1 MEITLDQIIEGTHD
15 NNFTHVG
22 GEGELYIGSDGE
34 ELHEDEIIEIIEKDR
49 KETEET
55 YRFLYW
61 HVR

>member
-1 MEITLDQIIEGTHD
+1 MEITLDQIIEWTHD

-22 GEGELYIGSDGE
+22 GEGELYIGSDGDE
-34 ELHEDEIIEIIEKDR
+34 PHEDEIIEIIEKDR